1 MDDHAGNGD
10 GKRVV
15 LLVATIASFIFPF
28 MASTVNIALP
38 SLGKEL
44 SLDAVTL
51 GWIAT
56 AYLLSSAALLVPFGR
71 IADIYGRK
79 KIFTCG
85 IGIFTFS
92 SLLSGLANSA
102 TMLIAWRVLQG
113 IGGAMLAGTAV
124 ALLTTVFPAKE
135 RGKVLG
141 IIVAAAYLGLSLGP
155 VLGGVLTQHLG
166 WRSIFFLGAILGSL
180 VLAVVLWKLKGEWT
194 GAKGERFDVA
204 GSVIYVLGL
213 VALVYGFT
221 LLPAMSGAGLIIGGA
236 IGLSAFVRWETRT
249 RSPVLDICL
258 LYTSDAAD
266 DTPCVDL
273 GACVEAEVI
282 DYNVVTCHEAADGGE
297 RLRKRARDQI
307 DFVRETPVCS
317 RSLAVRSQDPERVR
331 IIDQQCGIVFLGQ
344 RDEIGEID
352 DVAFHAVHT
361 IDDHQLA
368 TIRIRGLQQVLQLTI
383 VLVPEALRLA
393 EAETRTVLETGMAI
407 LVQKDR
413 VAASDRRADRAEIR
427 LVTRTEYEGRFFS
440 REVGQLFLE
449 QIVNVE
455 VSVQEA
461 ASGVAATVD
470 LQRLSCCLQDQWV
483 VGQPHVVVGA
493 DHHFPLAV
501 DDDLGVP

>member
-1 MDDHAGNGD
+1 MDARAGNDD

-79 KIFTCG
+79 KIFTYG

-113 IGGAMLAGTAV
+113 IGGAMLAGTAA

-166 WRSIFFLGAILGSL
+166 WRSIFFLGTVLGSL
-180 VLAVVLWKLKGEWT
+180 VIGVVLWKLKGEWT
-194 GAKGERFDVA
+194 GAKGERFDFA

-221 LLPAMSGAGLIIGGA
+221 LLPTMSGVWLIVGGI
-236 IGLSAFVRWETRT
+236 IGLSAFIWWEMQTK
-249 RSPVLDICL
+249 SPVLDINL
-258 LYTSDAAD
+258 FKNSKVFTFSNLAALINYSATYAVTFLISLYLQYLKEFSPGRAGLILVAMPAVQAIFSPLTGRLSDRIEPRLIATAGMALNTVGLVLFIFVNEETSLKLIIGNLILIGFGYALFVSPNTNAVMSSAPKTAYGVASATLATMRQVGMVLSMGIAMVMFALYIGRVEI
-266 DTPCVDL
+266 TPEYYPLFQQSMKISFIIFAVLCF
-273 GACVEAEVI
+273 
-282 DYNVVTCHEAADGGE
+282 GGIF
-297 RLRKRARDQI
+297 A
-307 DFVRETPVCS
+307 
-317 RSLAVRSQDPERVR
+317 SLARGKVR
-331 IIDQQCGIVFLGQ
+331 
-344 RDEIGEID
+344 
-352 DVAFHAVHT
+352 
-361 IDDHQLA
+361 
-368 TIRIRGLQQVLQLTI
+368 
-383 VLVPEALRLA
+383 
-393 EAETRTVLETGMAI
+393 
-407 LVQKDR
+407 
-413 VAASDRRADRAEIR
+413 
-427 LVTRTEYEGRFFS
+427 
-440 REVGQLFLE
+440 
-449 QIVNVE
+449 
-455 VSVQEA
+455 
-461 ASGVAATVD
+461 
-470 LQRLSCCLQDQWV
+470 
-483 VGQPHVVVGA
+483 
-493 DHHFPLAV
+493 
-501 DDDLGVP
+501 